1 MIRIAVR
8 DPDWRAGGALCI
20 GRWSVWD
27 PRPDEDYDHL
37 TASAIA
43 QCQRCPMLQT
53 CGDWLDSLQPWQKP
67 TGVTAG
73 RLRKERGER
82 APHRRQAG

>member
-53 CGDWLDSLQPWQKP
+53 CRDWLEALPARDRPF
-67 TGVTAG
+67 GVTAG
-73 RLRKERGER
+73 QLRRERSARGSRR
-82 APHRRQAG
+82 AG